1 MNTLIIVS
9 IASKVGL
16 KKINKVVIVVLML
29 LDPLAV
35 KASESLE
42 LKRA

>member
-1 MNTLIIVS
+1 MNTHIIVS
-9 IASKVGL
+9 IASKVAL

-35 KASESLE
+35 KASESL
-42 LKRA
+42 